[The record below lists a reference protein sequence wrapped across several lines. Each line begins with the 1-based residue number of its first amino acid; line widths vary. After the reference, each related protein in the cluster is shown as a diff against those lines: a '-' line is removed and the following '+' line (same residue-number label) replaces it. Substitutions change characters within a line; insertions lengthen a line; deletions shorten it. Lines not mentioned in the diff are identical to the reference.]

1 MQADLQRRF
10 DQVERQRAALQADA
24 LALSDTQASWTP
36 NPSVWSVRQIVQ
48 HLVLS
53 DETVGRASEPG
64 GAPAEERM
72 FRVLPRALRRGL
84 IIRAFARNMALPLP
98 SPGVEPGEDVPLPAL
113 LARWDKARGEMKSVL
128 DTLRGDETRW
138 SHPVLGPLTATQ
150 MLDLEHAH
158 NAYHGR
164 QIKALQSQA
173 AFPGHS
179 AA

>member
-1 MQADLQRRF
+1 MQADLQHRF
-10 DQVERQRAALQADA
+10 DQVESQRAALLSAVV
-24 LALSDTQASWTP
+24 ALSDAQASWTP

-53 DETVGRASEPG
+53 DETVGHACEPG
-64 GAPAEERM
+64 DVQAEERLL
-72 FRVLPRALRRGL
+72 RVLPRAVRRGL
-84 IIRAFARNMALPLP
+84 VIRAFARNMALPLP
-98 SPGVEPGEDVPLPAL
+98 SPGVEPREDVPLPAL
-113 LARWDKARGEMKSVL
+113 LARWDKARGEMKAVL
-128 DTLRGDETRW
+128 DTLHGNGTRW